1 MTRSGRVTGQKS
13 WPGSRLSVEK
23 SICILCVGSPT
34 FWEVELR
41 HSAEILH
48 PDWLMWVN
56 RLIGK
61 LRSTIGSQTTSF
73 TNLSHHR
80 CSSGLNSEPTDFM
93 TGLFLL
99 SLSVF
104 GRQFVKWL
112 ALCCRT
118 LSVLSCPVLSV
129 TLVYCGQTVG
139 WIKVPRGMEVG
150 LGPGHI
156 VLDGTQ
162 LPHKRDPAAPTFRPI
177 SVVAKW
183 LDGSGCHRGRPWPR
197 WHCVRLGPSSPPC

>member
-118 LSVLSCPVLSV
+118 VVCPVLSCPV
-129 TLVYCGQTVG
+129 CDVG
-139 WIKVPRGMEVG
+139 VLWPNGWMDQGATWYGGGPR
-150 LGPGHI
+150 P
-156 VLDGTQ
+156 
-162 LPHKRDPAAPTFRPI
+162 RP
-177 SVVAKW
+177 
-183 LDGSGCHRGRPWPR
+183 
-197 WHCVRLGPSSPPC
+197 HCVRWDPAPP